1 MNLNTLKTTI
11 DTIKKKEN
19 EYMSKTNIKFL

>member
-11 DTIKKKEN
+11 DTIKKKEK
-19 EYMSKTNIKFL
+19 EYKSNTNIKFL

>member
-19 EYMSKTNIKFL
+19 EYMSNTNIKFL